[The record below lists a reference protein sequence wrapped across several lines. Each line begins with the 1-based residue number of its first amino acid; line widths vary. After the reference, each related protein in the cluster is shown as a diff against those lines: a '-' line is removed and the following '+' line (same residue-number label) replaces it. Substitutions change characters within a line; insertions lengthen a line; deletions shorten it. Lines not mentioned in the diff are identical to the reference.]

1 VKRICFLADAKSCH
15 TQRWVNYFFDRGYE
29 VFLLSLDRSEKI
41 KADQHLLSSRISHP
55 ALEFFFAKGGTKR
68 IIEKIDPDLVN
79 AHFVISYGF
88 LGALVDKKP
97 LVVSCWGSDI
107 LISAQ
112 KSFLHKLRVKYV
124 LKRADLLTSD
134 GTNLTSALINLGID
148 ENKIVTSPMGVDE
161 KFINPT
167 PEVSLRKK
175 ISKDFHT
182 VLSTRS
188 FEPRYDVKA
197 LVMAIPLVIKEAKKK
212 VKFIIIG
219 EGKQKKGLS
228 DLAKKLTIED
238 YVEFKGRV
246 SGKELLQCY
255 QDADIYV
262 STSLSDSTSVSLL
275 EAMAS
280 GLVPIVTDIPGN
292 REWIKDGGNGFL
304 FPAKHYEFLSRKI
317 LDAVNNFERY
327 NSFAKKNVEI
337 IKQKA
342 LWKENMKVIEDRF
355 SEVCDAFKSG
365 LARS

>member
-1 VKRICFLADAKSCH
+1 MKRICFLAVAKSCH

-55 ALEFFFAKGGTKR
+55 ALKFFFAKGDAKR

-88 LGALVDKKP
+88 LGALVNKRP
-97 LVVSCWGSDI
+97 LAVSCWGSDI
-107 LISAQ
+107 LISPK
-112 KSFLHKLRVKYV
+112 KSFFHKFRVNYV
-124 LKRADLLTSD
+124 LKKADLLTSD
-134 GTNLTSALINLGID
+134 GTNLTSGLINLGID

-167 PEVSLRKK
+167 PEVSLRKT
-175 ISKDFHT
+175 ISKDFYT

-188 FEPRYDVKA
+188 FEPRYDVKT

-219 EGKQKKGLS
+219 EGKQKE
-228 DLAKKLTIED
+228 DLFDLTRKLNIEN
-238 YVEFKGRV
+238 YVEFKGSV
-246 SGKELLQCY
+246 SENELLQCY

-280 GLVPIVTDIPGN
+280 GLVPIVTNIPGN
-292 REWIKDGGNGFL
+292 RGWIKDGENGFL
-304 FPAKHYEFLSRKI
+304 FPAKDYECLSRRI
-317 LDAVNNFERY
+317 LDGVNDFGRY
-327 NSFAKKNVEI
+327 NSFAKRNADI
-337 IKQKA
+337 IKRKA
-342 LWKENMKVIEDRF
+342 LWRANMRVIEDRF
-355 SEVCDAFKSG
+355 LGLCDAFKSG
-365 LARS
+365 F

>member
-1 VKRICFLADAKSCH
+1 MKRICFFADAKSCH

-29 VFLLSLDRSEKI
+29 VFLLSFDRSEKI
-41 KADQHLLSSRISHP
+41 KAKQHLLSSRISHH
-55 ALEFFFAKGGTKR
+55 ALKFFFAQGGAKK
-68 IIEKIDPDLVN
+68 IIEEIDPDLVN

-134 GTNLTSALINLGID
+134 GTNLTSALINLGTD
-148 ENKIVTSPMGVDE
+148 ENKIVTSPMGADE
-161 KFINPT
+161 KLINPT
-167 PEVSLRKK
+167 LEVSPRKK
-175 ISKDFHT
+175 INKDSYI

-188 FEPRYDVKA
+188 FEERYDVKT
-197 LVMAIPLVIKEAKKK
+197 LVLAIPLVVRDSKRK
-212 VKFIIIG
+212 VKFLIIG
-219 EGKQKKGLS
+219 EGKQKE
-228 DLAKKLTIED
+228 DLFDLTKKLNIEN

-246 SGKELLQCY
+246 SEKELLRCY

-292 REWIKDGGNGFL
+292 KEWIKDGGNGFL
-304 FPAKHYEFLSRKI
+304 FPAKNYEFLSRKI
-317 LDAVNNFERY
+317 LDGVNNFERY
-327 NSFAKKNVEI
+327 NSFAKKNTDI
-337 IKQKA
+337 IKKKA

-355 SEVCDAFKSG
+355 LEVCDVFKSG

>member
-1 VKRICFLADAKSCH
+1 VKRICFFADAKSCH

-29 VFLLSLDRSEKI
+29 VFLLSFDRSEKI
-41 KADQHLLSSRISHP
+41 KAEQHLLSPRISHP
-55 ALEFFFAKGGTKR
+55 ALKFFFAKRDAKR

-79 AHFVISYGF
+79 AHFVISYGL

-107 LISAQ
+107 LISPK
-112 KSFLHKLRVKYV
+112 KSFFHKFRVNYV
-124 LKRADLLTSD
+124 LKKADLLTSD
-134 GTNLTSALINLGID
+134 GANLTSGLINLGID

-167 PEVSLRKK
+167 PEVSPRKT
-175 ISKDFHT
+175 ISKDFYT

-188 FEPRYDVKA
+188 FEPRYDVKT
-197 LVMAIPLVIKEAKKK
+197 LVMAIPLVIKNAKKK
-212 VKFIIIG
+212 VNFIVIG
-219 EGKQKKGLS
+219 EGKQKEDLS
-228 DLAKKLTIED
+228 DLAKKLNIED

-246 SGKELLQCY
+246 SEKELLRCY

-317 LDAVNNFERY
+317 LEGVNDFERY

-342 LWKENMKVIEDRF
+342 LWEENMKVIGDRF
-355 SEVCDAFKSG
+355 LGLCDAFRSG
-365 LARS
+365 F